1 MTPFR
6 IMIHGRPAP
15 AGSKT
20 SQVVRD
26 RKGQVVWYKT
36 SGGAERPVLVTRP
49 ASKYQK
55 PWQYAVQIQ
64 LRAAWYGEPLHG
76 PLAVT
81 MEFIFRRPASHYG
94 TGKHRSQM
102 KPSAPK
108 AMTSTP
114 DLSKLIR
121 ATEDGCTGIAWQ
133 DDRQIVATLAGK
145 QWSRDES
152 GCIIT
157 IARLPKGTVRL
168 DAELTQI
175 RSI

>member
-1 MTPFR
+1 
-6 IMIHGRPAP
+6 
-15 AGSKT
+15 
-20 SQVVRD
+20 
-26 RKGQVVWYKT
+26 
-36 SGGAERPVLVTRP
+36 
-49 ASKYQK
+49 
-55 PWQYAVQIQ
+55 
-64 LRAAWYGEPLHG
+64 
-76 PLAVT
+76 

-94 TGKHRSQM
+94 TGKHRTQM

-121 ATEDGCTGIAWQ
+121 STEDGCTGIAWQ